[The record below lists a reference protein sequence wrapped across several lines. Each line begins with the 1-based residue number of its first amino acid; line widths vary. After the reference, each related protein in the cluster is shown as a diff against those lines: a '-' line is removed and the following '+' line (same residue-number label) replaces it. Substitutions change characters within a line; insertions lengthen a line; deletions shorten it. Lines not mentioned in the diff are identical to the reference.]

1 MVLLNLT
8 REGSSLIQAVS
19 NYTSTTSISTTLN
32 PIIISQEL
40 MENRWDFLTE
50 FAFIFILTLL
60 TLPANAFLFFF
71 YLKKV
76 KKYKRLKCSQP
87 DYSSAANSFHTY
99 MIEMC
104 LFDTIIVIYLIL
116 DVFIHLLYNFNL
128 TDYES
133 VFDISNFAC
142 KFFIYI
148 IRISGAMSNYLVFL
162 LSLNRCLLVFYK
174 YKPVQQD
181 QYRIC
186 LNTKYLT
193 LFLFCLCTIAN
204 VFRLETLNLNANST
218 INTSFLNKLKLFEN
232 STTLTEPI
240 KFSSCGPNNEA
251 VSFTIGE
258 KTDGLFW
265 TIFVYI
271 SFFSI
276 IPSFGNLLLAAYL
289 IKKRSELVKG
299 LKLLCDFI
307 SECKEVQ
314 ESNEKTDTERVR
326 QYLSSSSLSLKY
338 RCVENFHINE
348 FHVEFL
354 RTCTPC
360 IAFSLAHATLFLPY
374 TIIELI
380 NHAHTH
386 MSFMRLLQYMTYLR
400 YMFYCCKFY
409 VLFLISVKFRSDV
422 KRFFNRNGSN
432 LADDDTVKNDMSVG
446 MINSTNNINKLVVKR
461 NTSQNKYLEMN
472 FRYKFLSSSLAF
484 NNLKRYKV

>member
-1 MVLLNLT
+1 MFLMNVANQSFDET
-8 REGSSLIQAVS
+8 IS
-19 NYTSTTSISTTLN
+19 NTSTTTMSTTLN
-32 PIIISQEL
+32 PMIISQEL
-40 MENRWDFLTE
+40 MENRWDFVTE
-50 FAFIFILTLL
+50 FTFIFILTLL
-60 TLPANAFLFFF
+60 TLPANVFLFFF
-71 YLKKV
+71 YLKKI
-76 KKYKRLKCSQP
+76 KKYKNLKTSQP

-116 DVFIHLLYNFNL
+116 DVSVHLLYNLNM

-232 STTLTEPI
+232 STFTESL

-265 TIFVYI
+265 TILVYI

-276 IPSFGNLLLAAYL
+276 MPAFGNLLLAAYL
-289 IKKRSELVKG
+289 IKKRRELVKG
-299 LKLLCDFI
+299 LKLLCAFI
-307 SECKEVQ
+307 SESKEVQ
-314 ESNEKTDTERVR
+314 ESNEITNPKRVR
-326 QYLSSSSLSLKY
+326 RYLGSLSLSLKY
-338 RCVENFHINE
+338 KCVENFHINE

-360 IAFSLAHATLFLPY
+360 IAFSLAHAALFLPY

-380 NHAHTH
+380 NHVHTH
-386 MSFMRLLQYMTYLR
+386 MSFMRLLRYMTYLR
-400 YMFYCCKFY
+400 YVFYCCKFY
-409 VLFLISVKFRSDV
+409 VLFLISYKFRSDV
-422 KRFFNRNGSN
+422 KRFISRTGSN
-432 LADDDTVKNDMSVG
+432 STDDDTAKNDISVS
-446 MINSTNNINKLVVKR
+446 MINSNNYINKVMVNGNGNQK
-461 NTSQNKYLEMN
+461 KYLEMN
-472 FRYKFLSSSLAF
+472 FRYKFLNSRLAL
-484 NNLKRYKV
+484 NNLNAR